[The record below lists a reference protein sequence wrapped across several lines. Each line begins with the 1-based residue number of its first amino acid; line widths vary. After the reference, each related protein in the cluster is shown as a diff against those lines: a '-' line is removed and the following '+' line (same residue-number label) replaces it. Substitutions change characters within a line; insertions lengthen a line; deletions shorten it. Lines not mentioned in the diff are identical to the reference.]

1 MTLIQHCVTV
11 AAFATF
17 SLSAAGAEPAE
28 MFWFKNEVQCAGE
41 KIVIRSYCEV
51 TFRENASVQVN
62 HICSAQEIVFRAPD
76 GKRRTVDLLE
86 KEPWKGDMHVV
97 NSLQCVPHAE
107 PRYFLVGYGNG
118 GNCDTCELE
127 ALLGSDGKWKRYGN
141 KSLPMS
147 RAEKTDIDAHLAQW
161 QQAPSVQ
168 ITNTAKDMQQ
178 GW

>member
-1 MTLIQHCVTV
+1 MKLIQQCAAL

-17 SLSAAGAEPAE
+17 SLSAASAEPAK

-62 HICSAQEIVFRAPD
+62 HICSAQEILFRAPD
-76 GKRRTVDLLE
+76 AKQRTVDLLK
-86 KEPWKGDMHVV
+86 KEPWKGEMHVV
-97 NSLQCVPHAE
+97 NSLQCIPHSKH
-107 PRYFLVGYGNG
+107 RYFLLSYGNG

-141 KSLPMS
+141 KSFPMS
-147 RAEKTDIDAHLAQW
+147 LAEKADIDAHLMEW
-161 QQAPSVQ
+161 QRARSVQ
-168 ITNTAKDMQQ
+168 ITNTVKDTQQ
-178 GW
+178 DL

>member
-1 MTLIQHCVTV
+1 MKLIQQCVAV

-17 SLSAAGAEPAE
+17 SLSAAEPAE

-62 HICSAQEIVFRAPD
+62 HICIAQEILFQASD
-76 GKRRTVDLLE
+76 GKQRTVDLLK

-97 NSLQCVPHAE
+97 NSLQCVSHTQH
-107 PRYFLVGYGNG
+107 RYFILSYGNG
-118 GNCDTCELE
+118 GNCATCELE
-127 ALLGSDGKWKRYGN
+127 ALLGGDGKWKRYGN
-141 KSLPMS
+141 KSFPTS
-147 RAEKTDIDAHLAQW
+147 RAEKADIDAHLTQW

-168 ITNTAKDMQQ
+168 ITNTAKDPQQ
-178 GW
+178 DR